1 MSVPHNPEASIR
13 IFNSPGPGGGTSRGS
28 TSTPSRPPDHTYAH
42 ELTTP
47 VFSNFTLSPS
57 PRVTAPRVSA
67 YQVAPDGETHGCHRQ
82 RHHRPYRRELAPVC
96 PGLRYQ
102 NTYLTAPEVSPR
114 TSCFWVSQ
122 PTITGTIIARVVNA
136 ESSAQN
142 CPREVCCAATSTERG
157 CHAMEVNE
165 TLNRNSFQAKITQ
178 SIAVEAMPARVSGMT
193 ICRSICESFTPSTW
207 AASRISL
214 GRSFINWYIIHTT
227 IGVFIP
233 TKTMMS
239 TQTVSSS
246 CRVLNITNKGTSTAT
261 CGSALVVMNQNTM
274 LSLVLA

>member
-1 MSVPHNPEASIR
+1 MCRSVPQIPHAPTLTTISPR
-13 IFNSPGPGGGTSRGS
+13 PGVGSSTVPTLMSPG
-28 TSTPSRPPDHTYAH
+28 
-42 ELTTP
+42 
-47 VFSNFTLSPS
+47 FSMIAAFMPS
-57 PRVTAPRVSA
+57 PP
-67 YQVAPDGETHGCHRQ
+67 
-82 RHHRPYRRELAPVC
+82 
-96 PGLRYQ
+96 
-102 NTYLTAPEVSPR
+102 YLTAPVVRPR

-122 PTITGTIIARVVNA
+122 PTITGTRIARVVNA

-207 AASRISL
+207 AASTISL

-246 CRVLNITNKGTSTAT
+246 CSVLNITNKGTSTAT

-274 LSLVLA
+274 LSLLLA